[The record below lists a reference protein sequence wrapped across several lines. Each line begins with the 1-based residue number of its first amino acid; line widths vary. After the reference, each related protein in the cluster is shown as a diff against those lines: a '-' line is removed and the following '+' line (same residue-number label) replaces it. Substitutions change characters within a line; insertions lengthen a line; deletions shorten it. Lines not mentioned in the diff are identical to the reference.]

1 MIMDLTA
8 ILQGVPWTIALTL
21 ASFVLGGALGLP
33 LCAMRLSTNGVLR
46 LTSTAIVVSCRSIPD
61 RKSVV

>member
-8 ILQGVPWTIALTL
+8 ILTASRGPIATHL

-33 LCAMRLSTNGVLR
+33 LWRDA
-46 LTSTAIVVSCRSIPD
+46 VSRN
-61 RKSVV
+61 